1 MSIVKSSYPGRKH
14 WSPTGHPKMPDCVIG
29 LLNTGLPSLY
39 VRSRPVL
46 QRWMGR
52 PPAGPFVWIMGFY
65 AIMENKAF
73 FRERWDLSNM
83 PKDLDVAKRAKV
95 IEWLKTEVV
104 DNVSRLFKALWEGST
119 AKVGDS
125 LASLMMSS
133 YILARRLGM
142 SYRDLDD
149 LLIEKLKKHKQEG
162 HQLEDWYQ
170 DISTLEEHLRKR

>member
-1 MSIVKSSYPGRKH
+1 
-14 WSPTGHPKMPDCVIG
+14 
-29 LLNTGLPSLY
+29 
-39 VRSRPVL
+39 
-46 QRWMGR
+46 
-52 PPAGPFVWIMGFY
+52 
-65 AIMENKAF
+65 
-73 FRERWDLSNM
+73 M

-133 YILARRLGM
+133 YILGRRLGV
-142 SYRDLDD
+142 SYRELDD

>member
-1 MSIVKSSYPGRKH
+1 
-14 WSPTGHPKMPDCVIG
+14 
-29 LLNTGLPSLY
+29 
-39 VRSRPVL
+39 
-46 QRWMGR
+46 
-52 PPAGPFVWIMGFY
+52 
-65 AIMENKAF
+65 
-73 FRERWDLSNM
+73 M

-119 AKVGDS
+119 TRVGDS
-125 LASLMMSS
+125 LASLIMSS

-170 DISTLEEHLRKR
+170 DISALEEHMRKR

>member
-1 MSIVKSSYPGRKH
+1 
-14 WSPTGHPKMPDCVIG
+14 
-29 LLNTGLPSLY
+29 
-39 VRSRPVL
+39 
-46 QRWMGR
+46 
-52 PPAGPFVWIMGFY
+52 
-65 AIMENKAF
+65 
-73 FRERWDLSNM
+73 M

-104 DNVSRLFKALWEGST
+104 DNVSRLFRALWEGST
-119 AKVGDS
+119 TRVGDS
-125 LASLMMSS
+125 LASLIMSS

-170 DISTLEEHLRKR
+170 DISALEEHMRKR

>member
-1 MSIVKSSYPGRKH
+1 
-14 WSPTGHPKMPDCVIG
+14 
-29 LLNTGLPSLY
+29 
-39 VRSRPVL
+39 
-46 QRWMGR
+46 
-52 PPAGPFVWIMGFY
+52 
-65 AIMENKAF
+65 
-73 FRERWDLSNM
+73 M

-133 YILARRLGM
+133 YILGRRLGM
-142 SYRDLDD
+142 SYRDMDD

-170 DISTLEEHLRKR
+170 DISALEEHLRKR

>member
-1 MSIVKSSYPGRKH
+1 
-14 WSPTGHPKMPDCVIG
+14 MP
-29 LLNTGLPSLY
+29 
-39 VRSRPVL
+39 
-46 QRWMGR
+46 
-52 PPAGPFVWIMGFY
+52 
-65 AIMENKAF
+65 
-73 FRERWDLSNM
+73 NM

-119 AKVGDS
+119 TKVGDS

-133 YILARRLGM
+133 YILGRRLGM

>member
-1 MSIVKSSYPGRKH
+1 
-14 WSPTGHPKMPDCVIG
+14 
-29 LLNTGLPSLY
+29 
-39 VRSRPVL
+39 
-46 QRWMGR
+46 
-52 PPAGPFVWIMGFY
+52 
-65 AIMENKAF
+65 
-73 FRERWDLSNM
+73 M

-119 AKVGDS
+119 TRVGDS
-125 LASLMMSS
+125 LASLIMSS

-149 LLIEKLKKHKQEG
+149 LLLEKLKKHKQEG

-170 DISTLEEHLRKR
+170 DISALEEHMRKR